1 MPTKRGSSWQGT
13 VYHASLPAGRARR
26 AFETK
31 NEAEAW
37 ELDSKARIKRGEPI
51 DLGGGEKARING
63 RPYTLT
69 ELVDHV
75 YATHWKSMASGHT
88 QLVAVRELVALIGP
102 SLPIAKV
109 GKLEIDRARAKLL
122 DTGNQPATVNRKV
135 AALSKCLTEAVR
147 AGLIETK
154 PHCAKYK
161 ESEHRIRVITVEE
174 ENAMLAYCERMGD
187 VDLADYILVS
197 IDTGLRQGEVLN
209 LRHEDVTDGK
219 ARVWGVSGG
228 RRSKSGKSRVV
239 PLTVRVKALMHRRF
253 KEAGNTHDLLRTP
266 IFPNLAKRSIHY
278 RWEKMTEVL
287 DLVDDKEFVPHAM
300 RHTFC
305 SRLARRGAQAP
316 TIMALAGHSAL
327 HVSQRYIHMDGASL
341 DDAIGTLD
349 APVVEPE
356 QDMSATQ
363 LLSLLTKAGVDVKSL
378 LAKALEVRT

>member
-51 DLGGGEKARING
+51 DLGGGEKARIGG

-102 SLPIAKV
+102 SMPIAKV

-161 ESEHRIRVITVEE
+161 ESEHRIRVISADEE
-174 ENAMLAYCERMGD
+174 RTLLAYCERMGD
-187 VDLADYILVS
+187 VDLGDYIVWS
-197 IDTGLRQGEVLN
+197 IDTGMRQGEVLAVETGDIEGG
-209 LRHEDVTDGK
+209 RV
-219 ARVWGVSGG
+219 RVWGQSGE
-228 RRSKSGKSRVV
+228 RRSKSGKSRVI
-239 PLTVRVKALMHRRF
+239 PLTKRCIEIADRRRA
-253 KEAGNTHDLLRTP
+253 KGKL
-266 IFPNLAKRSIHY
+266 FPSLAKRSIHY
-278 RWEKMTEVL
+278 RWEKMTEAL

-363 LLSLLTKAGVDVKSL
+363 LLSLLTRAGVDVKSL